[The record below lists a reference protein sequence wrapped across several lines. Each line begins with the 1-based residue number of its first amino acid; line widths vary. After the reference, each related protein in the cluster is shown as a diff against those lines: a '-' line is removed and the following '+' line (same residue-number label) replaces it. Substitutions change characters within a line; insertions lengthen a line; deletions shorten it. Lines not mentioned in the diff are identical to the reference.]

1 MTPKLSVSKHVVF
14 LLAVCLLPGCGE
26 PEQSRVAPAADSPRA
41 SDKDRQAGD
50 KASSEATIPKNIPM
64 H

>member
-1 MTPKLSVSKHVVF
+1 MTRPLLLVSMLLLS
-14 LLAVCLLPGCGE
+14 GCGE
-26 PEQSRVAPAADSPRA
+26 PEQSRVAPASGDAPRTSA
-41 SDKDRQAGD
+41 VDRPGGD

>member
-1 MTPKLSVSKHVVF
+1 MEARLMTRTLF
-14 LLAVCLLPGCGE
+14 LLSMLLLSGCGE
-26 PEQSRVAPAADSPRA
+26 PEQSRVVPASTDAPRA
-41 SDKDRQAGD
+41 STVDRSGGD